1 MSYVGAEKEDGTPET
16 AGDGGSGV
24 VIIRLSGFVV
34 RDIPVPEQGRT
45 FVYDGREKV
54 GVDEFF
60 AYTIVS
66 NKDVR
71 TTWSVGVD
79 ADNYEVTVRIADT
92 APYGWG
98 DVAPGSATYRGDR
111 KIKWKIVPHEVAVPK
126 TYDNGFVYKTTT
138 VGGTVTYSWNAYE
151 NQDADA
157 QGRCWTTLETGA
169 PSVHYCTVSGYRGGD
184 AGDYWMKCVLNNDT
198 TSAPN
203 VTNFIWSISDR
214 LGEQKVPWSIAQAE
228 NAITKLTLDN
238 WQEGTTNK
246 MPAASWTWEKPA
258 ASYGRTGT
266 VDVVQY
272 QWRSE
277 EDGSLWSELKD
288 VFDPPTEAGRYKL
301 RAYICKDSHHTPG
314 NWVEAEREIT
324 FVIWRHPVKTFSNYI
339 DIQSTG
345 SSLTS
350 LSSGLTDF
358 PVLVRLK
365 EPTFDAYGAVT
376 GGLPGFK
383 YSDVHQNGYE
393 LRFVSVS
400 NLSSTA
406 VADCDKANPY
416 ARDTLLPFE
425 VDTWDPSGESLV
437 WVKVPKMWRGATF
450 RMYWRLKPNAEL
462 KEDLKPFQ
470 TWSANY
476 VGVWHLNGL
485 NAKGLLENSTGVD
498 PLGRDST
505 LRDSRLDAT
514 GAVSFVSAKTGANR
528 AVNASGGD
536 LMAPNYQ
543 PMMPSATSPFTMT
556 GWYRG
561 DGYVT
566 GGSGVGRNNYM
577 FTGKKQR
584 LNPGENTGW
593 CISINNNVT
602 YYLPYANNA
611 NFGNKTVSDVR
622 SNWHQL
628 CFIMPATGSSQTGTF
643 YFDGGNSST
652 SGSKTMSAN
661 DYAYMIVGQ
670 TCSADEVRIASV
682 ARDSNWVKAE
692 YDTVNTANFCTF
704 GLVNEEQ
711 PDGTRAWVNWWSV
724 APWSAARGVAGTE
737 NGQYW
742 KQGVEPKLVPVTVT
756 NNYFGKLASVK
767 WYRGSSVQTLTCGTV
782 GATYTAMPS
791 GEVVVFPTELG
802 PYVLTFTMA
811 NLADGPT
818 PFTGPHVIF
827 EGDRKVDIEIVE
839 DRPTP
844 IDPTGGGGSDAVNL
858 RVLLANDDIRP
869 GDPANSVTNQE
880 YAVWTHGGDDPPEA
894 FTNLLPGTEHS
905 LTNSRG
911 VALWK
916 VEEVYLGNM
925 LGTNENY
932 RALPWSATASTNCQL
947 VLRNVG
953 EEDGAGKAEDVIVGA
968 EIRSPWY
975 TNGVGTIYFD
985 ALNAYVTNA
994 ASAFRLVVEVST
1006 NAFDNMTKEQRS
1018 NTVWQVVSNVT
1029 VLKFTG
1035 SAFTQWKSG
1044 VDTVELNCNDP
1055 IAGDNVTNRFFRVI
1069 AEVPSELKRQP
1080 LRFRIH
1086 RVTHLGDENFFDL
1099 DDPRG
1104 FILIDNVIASWPTAV
1119 ADFGT
1124 RGAYDPRR
1132 LGKQVLGWET
1142 AFSVDYPS
1150 ATESNL
1156 YAYARYSGDPSLV
1169 TSARLHWNWRYLDY
1183 QRTAEQVLY
1192 LDPANGFKS
1201 IAPIP
1206 LPGVPGDLE
1215 YWYDLT
1221 AVVPYY
1227 EYCDY
1232 SGCGAAD
1239 PTLGYTENPD
1249 KGLKRRRTDT
1259 ESSRLPSHGKDWFV
1273 RLREGESPYA
1283 AMYLVT
1289 PGETNRFALCA
1300 DHIWRAFL
1308 RTNSDNAGKV
1318 LQYRLEAEKS
1328 TNPGATK
1335 QVLTTLRWAAAR
1347 DLLSAEDIPNN
1358 PSLMPCGADGWARVY
1373 CDSATGYLLFQLD
1386 DRAEVPTLTVT
1397 RADYCDF
1404 NGWSDAASDD
1414 DPPLFTGSAIE
1425 DEKKSG
1431 TSSRT
1436 RRDVHDFDWTG
1447 TSNTPDTKDAWHV
1460 DYAGFKID
1468 DGGRIGFSPF
1478 SSADVQGNWK
1488 AYDGQWVARFY
1499 HPTDNDSRGQSG
1511 AAVQLFGALNGR
1523 MELVNFGAFVP
1534 RGLGTLSFA
1543 ARAAQSIDFYD
1554 FQYTVAEAPSKL
1566 TDYTFQARVAF
1577 DQNKNLDFAGNASV
1591 SLVAFHRPKDGCY
1604 EARWEQ
1610 LKGSYNTTSKTFQDG
1625 PARDSQRLCLYR
1637 WAKDATG
1644 SIQPVLL
1651 GAVTNG
1657 MYVNYRWSKEAKGT
1671 LQDHWVDTRNNY
1683 RVKQPQASYGTD
1695 GGFGAD
1701 DYYLPIYISAKKV
1714 SDGVTEVS
1722 AGVYSCGGNNYNN
1735 EKGGLLAS
1743 DDSSDFTKRNWVSV
1757 FYRDTSEKRL
1767 KGGAYGVV
1775 SANCEA
1781 LFLRPEKRD
1790 AMSLPNKSD
1799 YQWATN
1805 QFCVW
1810 ANTGMNFNGT
1820 VKSVKEDLELGDWEL
1835 NEEWMSAFDDTTAYG
1850 EGAWGLYAL
1859 KPEATLKLWLGD
1871 KNGSNWQ
1878 LAGSRTVSGFGT
1890 NLKPGEEDSFVIRS
1904 VEDRTVRLEA
1914 ESAFADVVITEAQF
1928 TQWRGDNFG
1937 TAWGTGD
1944 AEKFTSAT
1952 PDSGFGYRN
1961 DIVFTSGLVVD
1972 EKAKESHAI
1981 RLSAKRTSPDMPASV
1996 RSPYFD
2002 GGTSSGEQHGIGLG
2016 MVAFTYENAQKNAN
2030 VLVQIATNDMRK
2042 GSSVVDVT
2050 KEIREDGGGT
2060 WTTVT
2065 NFDFSACSDDERARG
2080 VRSVYLGLHGVVGLM
2095 RIVLDPKLVH
2105 NVQTNG
2111 VTDPKL
2117 FGEIDI
2123 TKFVVRDEPEL
2134 TAADWWGWNIRAAS
2148 SHEPDNSVG
2157 DNLRAYLPDGDYDAE
2172 ARGMPIALNNSPS
2185 ADVRDVDREIMP
2197 EHIPFVQTPT
2207 FTNNVVGEVYFKAR
2221 RYDNGDG
2228 NRAAELTLYGSHPG
2242 IGADDSQWTE
2252 LETFAITN
2260 VLWETYAVRT
2270 PGAWSAFRFAVKGGD
2285 YESNDRP
2292 RVLLDEVMVFEAVN
2306 PTMGFRYVY
2315 PFRDGIAETKA
2326 CTNVVRI
2333 SAGIAVP
2340 LEDAQP
2346 ICDESWTVQ
2355 AEIEKR
2361 QLPDEIDMETHPP
2374 RVFFHWYEGMDP
2386 WGYSRWRDL
2395 SAAEGHHV
2403 AELALADGEKLVFRG
2418 SLLTAP
2424 DAVVQAS
2431 SRSPTVVQY
2440 SADVVYFTT
2449 SGTEL
2454 TNSLVVNASTT
2465 WVKPSW
2471 YEPLDYNRSKGKGK
2485 AAAAYTILENIAPH
2499 RVWINEV
2506 NLWDGSAQS
2515 GGTYVGNTNQYVEIA
2530 MPEEQAL
2537 EGWRL
2542 DYISEAFV
2550 TNTLCQFRSG
2560 VTGSGYVPATK
2571 NLEGI
2576 PLEQLSAY
2584 RTNDYVFLTVQSP
2597 KSANAKAWSGVK
2609 GAIDGTWAEYGGKDT
2624 GGMLRGDRPIA
2635 LRLVRPSQIVEQEI
2649 VVVGTNN
2656 VSGRHQSS
2664 GSATNYL
2671 AKLMAASAGTG
2682 KYYIAGDEYANRPD
2696 QSLGVIRGTGA
2707 TSNDWT
2713 NAMVKTPGRVNE
2725 GQIVPYGYVLYPNG
2739 ELMFIRS
2746 QIGPG
2751 GHVLQAFGDKASATP
2766 DRLKP
2771 YELTLMIKKGGEG
2784 TNITYQVANWWE
2796 VESITTNG
2804 VALAG
2809 QENRA
2814 GTFTLP
2820 AVGAGLSNDVT
2831 VVVKARPRH
2840 ELAEEYGLTKENP
2853 YTPAVMAWLEGGKN
2867 YWDEDFE
2874 NPGELHLA
2882 ALKTAFTYTFVTN
2895 LDLTTMYWLDMDP
2908 TASNLVLRAGVV
2920 DISPLPRTNEA
2931 TGKSYTHLRLKLHME
2946 MTNETTHAAWAPYVL
2961 RGLSPGVTTADYTG
2975 SWTSET
2981 FKVTSALVKDFATMS
2996 TWVPVRW
3003 FTFKPDGSKPNLSAS
3018 FGYTE
3023 EADGIY
3029 YPYRAKL
3036 DVWDPKDY
3044 EGAIWTKEWSKY
3056 PEAGLWFRWAIDD
3069 RGVPMGINPLLPDS
3083 TFID

>member
-1 MSYVGAEKEDGTPET
+1 M
-16 AGDGGSGV
+16 

-34 RDIPVPEQGRT
+34 RDIPVPEQGRE

-79 ADNYEVTVRIADT
+79 ADNYEVTVRIAET

-98 DVAPGSATYRGDR
+98 DVEPGSATYHGDR

-138 VGGTVTYSWNAYE
+138 AGGTVTYSWNAYE
-151 NQDADA
+151 NQDADS
-157 QGRCWTTLETGA
+157 QGRCWTELEPGA

-214 LGEQKVPWSIAQAE
+214 LGEQKVPWSIAQAD

-277 EDGSLWSELKD
+277 EDSSLWSELKD

-301 RAYICKDSHHTPG
+301 RAYICKDSNHTPG
-314 NWVEAEREIT
+314 NWVSAEREIT

-416 ARDTLLPFE
+416 ARDTLLPYE
-425 VDTWDPSGESLV
+425 VDSWDPSGESLV

-470 TWSANY
+470 TWSSGY

-485 NAKGLLENSTGVD
+485 NSKGLLENSTGVD

-561 DGYVT
+561 DGYAT
-566 GGSGVGRNNYM
+566 GGSGVGRANYM

-593 CISINNNVT
+593 CISINNNT
-602 YYLPYANNA
+602 AYYLPYANNA

-711 PDGTRAWVNWWSV
+711 ADGTRAWVNWWSV

-756 NNYFGKLASVK
+756 NSYFGKLASVR

-844 IDPTGGGGSDAVNL
+844 IDPTGGGGGSDAVNL

-880 YAVWTHGGDDPPEA
+880 YGAIWWDHLNSDEPPEL
-894 FTNLLPGTEHS
+894 FTNLQAGAEHHY
-905 LTNSRG
+905 TNAAGR
-911 VALWK
+911 VLWRLK
-916 VEEVYLGNM
+916 EAYLGNL

-932 RALPWSATASTNCQL
+932 RTLPSGATASANCQV
-947 VLRNVG
+947 VLQNAG
-953 EEDGAGKAEDVIVGA
+953 DGNEGGTRDAADEVAGA

-1006 NAFDNMTKEQRS
+1006 NAVKDVPSQIEGS
-1018 NTVWQVVSNVT
+1018 NYVWQALTNIR

-1086 RVTHLGDENFFDL
+1086 RISHLGDENFFDL

-1124 RGAYDPRR
+1124 PGAYDSRR
-1132 LGKQVLGWET
+1132 VGKEVLGWER

-1156 YAYARYSGDPSLV
+1156 YAYARYVGDPSLV

-1183 QRTAEQVLY
+1183 QRTAEEVLY

-1221 AVVPYY
+1221 AVVPFY

-1259 ESSRLPSHGKDWFV
+1259 TTSSLPSHGNDWFI
-1273 RLREGESPYA
+1273 RLRDGESDYA
-1283 AMYLVT
+1283 TMRLVVQLVEGGKT
-1289 PGETNRFALCA
+1289 NATETIPCFLCGN
-1300 DHIWRAFL
+1300 HLWRGFL
-1308 RTNSDNAGKV
+1308 RTGSAYAGK
-1318 LQYRLEAEKS
+1318 
-1328 TNPGATK
+1328 
-1335 QVLTTLRWAAAR
+1335 TLRYRFEAQKGTETFSWYGAR
-1347 DLLSAEDIPNN
+1347 DLLTAEDIPNS
-1358 PSLMPCGADGWARVY
+1358 PELTVGSADDWSRIY

-1386 DRAEVPTLTVT
+1386 DHAVPPALTVT

-1414 DPPLFTGSAIE
+1414 DPPFFTGSAIE
-1425 DEKKSG
+1425 NEKKSG
-1431 TSSRT
+1431 TSSKTLRL
-1436 RRDVHDFDWTG
+1436 VEDFDWNET
-1447 TSNTPDTKDAWHV
+1447 TVTPDLKPSWHV
-1460 DYAGFKID
+1460 DYASFTID
-1468 DGGRIGFSPF
+1468 AGGRIGFSPF

-1511 AAVQLFGALNGR
+1511 AAVQLFGLLGGR
-1523 MELVNFGAFVP
+1523 LELANFGPTVP
-1534 RGLGTLSFA
+1534 RGLGTLSFT
-1543 ARAAQSIDFYD
+1543 ARAAQSVDFYD
-1554 FQYTVAEAPSKL
+1554 FAHAPMSSSGMK
-1566 TDYTFQARVAF
+1566 DYTFLALATF
-1577 DQNKNLDFAGNASV
+1577 DQNSNLNFAGNASL
-1591 SLVAFHRPKDGCY
+1591 SLVAFYSESYRNNIGCY

-1610 LKGSYNTTSKTFQDG
+1610 LKGAWDKNTSTFKDG
-1625 PARDSQRLCLYR
+1625 PARSSQRLCLYR
-1637 WAKDATG
+1637 WAKDSTG
-1644 SIQPVLL
+1644 NIDGTLL
-1651 GAVTNG
+1651 GAITNNG
-1657 MYVNYRWSKEAKGT
+1657 WFNIPKTVPGS
-1671 LQDHWVDTRNNY
+1671 
-1683 RVKQPQASYGTD
+1683 
-1695 GGFGAD
+1695 GGKYMPFF
-1701 DYYLPIYISAKKV
+1701 ISAHT
-1714 SDGVTEVS
+1714 DAGGNTHVS
-1722 AGVYSCGGNNYNN
+1722 AGVLRKNDGVGLKDAISGNWTCVHYIDNSPNHP
-1735 EKGGLLAS
+1735 KGGS
-1743 DDSSDFTKRNWVSV
+1743 
-1757 FYRDTSEKRL
+1757 
-1767 KGGAYGVV
+1767 YGVL
-1775 SANCEA
+1775 SANCEGVFA
-1781 LFLRPEKRD
+1781 QPSVYSGHATVSGAGTKEATFERLDNKGVTFAGSRGGCRD
-1790 AMSLPNKSD
+1790 EL
-1799 YQWATN
+1799 YWWAIDGERTMD
-1805 QFCVW
+1805 FD
-1810 ANTGMNFNGT
+1810 
-1820 VKSVKEDLELGDWEL
+1820 EDD
-1835 NEEWMSAFDDTTAYG
+1835 NY
-1850 EGAWGLYAL
+1850 WGLYAL

-1871 KNGSNWQ
+1871 ANGSNWQ

-1904 VEDRTVRLEA
+1904 VQDRTVRLEA
-1914 ESAFADVVITEAQF
+1914 ESAFADVVLTDVQF

-1937 TAWGTGD
+1937 TAWGEGD
-1944 AEKFTSAT
+1944 AAAFTRDVS
-1952 PDSGFGYRN
+1952 DSSFGYRN
-1961 DIVFTSGLVVD
+1961 SIVFTSGLVVD
-1972 EKAKESHAI
+1972 ELTKESSHAI
-1981 RLSAKRTSPDMPASV
+1981 RLSAKRTSPDKPASV
-1996 RSPYFD
+1996 RSPFFD
-2002 GGTSSGEQHGIGLG
+2002 GGTGRGSGLG
-2016 MVAFTYENAQKNAN
+2016 MIAFTYENAQKNAN
-2030 VLVQIATNDMRK
+2030 VLVQVATNDLSK
-2042 GSSVVDVT
+2042 GDNVKT
-2050 KEIREDGGGT
+2050 LTEEIRENGGGT

-2065 NFDFSACSDDERARG
+2065 NFDFSACSDEERRRG
-2080 VRSVYLGLHGVVGLM
+2080 VRSFYVGLHGAVGLM

-2111 VTDPKL
+2111 VTDTQL

-2134 TAADWWGWNIRAAS
+2134 TAADWWGWNVRAVS

-2157 DNLRAYLPDGDYDAE
+2157 DNLRAYLPDGDYEAD
-2172 ARGMPIALNNSPS
+2172 ARGMPIALNNLPT
-2185 ADVRDVDREIMP
+2185 ADVRDEDKEIMP

-2228 NRAAELTLYGSHPG
+2228 NKAAELTLYGSHPG

-2252 LETFAITN
+2252 LQTFDITN

-2285 YESNDRP
+2285 RDTNDRP

-2315 PFRDGIAETKA
+2315 PFRDGIDKTTA
-2326 CTNVVRI
+2326 CTNVVRFLP
-2333 SAGIAVP
+2333 GGAVEP
-2340 LEDAQP
+2340 LAVAQP
-2346 ICDESWTVQ
+2346 LCNESWTVQ

-2361 QLPDEIDMETHPP
+2361 QLPDEIDMTTHPP
-2374 RVFFHWYEGMDP
+2374 RVFFHWYDGPE
-2386 WGYSRWRDL
+2386 WGYAKWRDL
-2395 SAAEGHHV
+2395 SAADGHHV
-2403 AELALADGEKLVFRG
+2403 AELAPADGESLTFRG
-2418 SLLTAP
+2418 SLVTAP
-2424 DAVVQAS
+2424 EAVVPAS
-2431 SRSPTVVQY
+2431 LRSPTVVQY
-2440 SADVVYFTT
+2440 SADIVYFTT

-2454 TNSLVVNASTT
+2454 TNSLVVNASTA
-2465 WVKPSW
+2465 WVKPPW
-2471 YEPLDYNRSKGKGK
+2471 YEPLDYNKSRGKGK
-2485 AAAAYTILENIAPH
+2485 AASAYTILETIAPG

-2506 NLWDGSAQS
+2506 NLWDGKGVLDGQKP
-2515 GGTYVGNTNQYVEIA
+2515 GETNQYVEIA
-2530 MPEEQAL
+2530 MPELQTL

-2542 DYISEAFV
+2542 DYIDKDYN
-2550 TNTLCQFRSG
+2550 TNTLCRFSSTT
-2560 VTGSGYVPATK
+2560 TGSGYVTPK
-2571 NLEGI
+2571 KDLKDVPVERLNE
-2576 PLEQLSAY
+2576 Y

-2597 KSANAKAWSGVK
+2597 KSLDAKAWSGVK
-2609 GAIDGTWAEYGGKDT
+2609 GAIDGTWANFDEHGGSLMSDK
-2624 GGMLRGDRPIA
+2624 PIA
-2635 LRLVRPSQIVEQEI
+2635 LRLLRPSQIVEQEI

-2656 VSGRHQSS
+2656 VTGRHQIS
-2664 GSATNYL
+2664 GSVTNYL
-2671 AKLMAASAGTG
+2671 AKLVESMPNGTS
-2682 KYYIAGDEYANRPD
+2682 KFYIAGDEYANRPD

-2713 NAMVKTPGRVNE
+2713 SAMEKTPGRVNE

-2739 ELMFIRS
+2739 ELMILRT

-2771 YELTLMIKKGGEG
+2771 SELTLMIKKGGEG

-2882 ALKTAFTYTFVTN
+2882 ALKTAFSYTFVTN

-2961 RGLSPGVTTADYTG
+2961 RGLEPGVTTADYTG

-2981 FKVTSALVKDFATMS
+2981 FKVTGALVKDFATMS
-2996 TWVPVRW
+2996 TWVPLKW
-3003 FTFKPDGSKPNLSAS
+3003 YTFKPDGSKANRSAS

-3023 EADGIY
+3023 EADGVY

-3044 EGAIWTKEWSKY
+3044 DRAIWTKEWSRY